1 MQIASFR
8 FTPKLIPTVAAIAAM
23 VFTASLGKWQLN
35 RAAEKL
41 SLQSEYESKTKQAA
55 IVYDAKNIS
64 IKSNTYSNVTIS
76 GEFDT
81 KAEIF
86 LDNKFHN
93 DKPGYHVI
101 TPLRTSNNDY
111 VLINRGWVAEDDR
124 AWLYLCFDEVVVN
137 AMLHGNE
144 GDPRLE
150 IELTVR
156 VDEFRWVVTVS
167 DQGDGF
173 VEAAIPDESQPESLL
188 LEHGR
193 GIRLM
198 QEWLDELTY
207 YHHGSLAWMSR
218 RRADRPTALPISD
231 SMSHPL

>member
-1 MQIASFR
+1 MPQKSLTIKAEE
-8 FTPKLIPTVAAIAAM
+8 PPALPPTVFERSWPSRMDLKQEIM
-23 VFTASLGKWQLN
+23 DEVVELLIGK
-35 RAAEKL
+35 
-41 SLQSEYESKTKQAA
+41 
-55 IVYDAKNIS
+55 
-64 IKSNTYSNVTIS
+64 
-76 GEFDT
+76 
-81 KAEIF
+81 
-86 LDNKFHN
+86 
-93 DKPGYHVI
+93 
-101 TPLRTSNNDY
+101 
-111 VLINRGWVAEDDR
+111 GWVAEDDR

-156 VDEFRWVVTVS
+156 VDDLRWVVTVS

-207 YHHGSLAWMSR
+207 YQRGSLAWLSR
-218 RRADRPTALPISD
+218 RRADRPTVLPVSD
-231 SMSHPL
+231 LMSHPL

>member
-1 MQIASFR
+1 MTSKPLSIFPGHPPAVPPVLLERCWPSRIDLKQQI
-8 FTPKLIPTVAAIAAM
+8 M
-23 VFTASLGKWQLN
+23 D
-35 RAAEKL
+35 E
-41 SLQSEYESKTKQAA
+41 
-55 IVYDAKNIS
+55 IVD
-64 IKSNTYSNVTIS
+64 
-76 GEFDT
+76 
-81 KAEIF
+81 
-86 LDNKFHN
+86 L
-93 DKPGYHVI
+93 
-101 TPLRTSNNDY
+101 
-111 VLINRGWVAEDDR
+111 LINRGWVAEDDR

-207 YHHGSLAWMSR
+207 YHRGSLAWLSR
-218 RRADRPTALPISD
+218 RRADRPTAPPISD

>member
-1 MQIASFR
+1 MTSKPLSIFPGHPPAVPPVLLERCWPSRIDLKQQIMDDIVDL
-8 FTPKLIPTVAAIAAM
+8 LI
-23 VFTASLGKWQLN
+23 K
-35 RAAEKL
+35 
-41 SLQSEYESKTKQAA
+41 
-55 IVYDAKNIS
+55 
-64 IKSNTYSNVTIS
+64 
-76 GEFDT
+76 
-81 KAEIF
+81 
-86 LDNKFHN
+86 
-93 DKPGYHVI
+93 
-101 TPLRTSNNDY
+101 
-111 VLINRGWVAEDDR
+111 RGWVAEDDR

-156 VDEFRWVVTVS
+156 VDDLRWVVTVS

-231 SMSHPL
+231 SMSNPL